1 MLKISVITASYNN
14 GKTVQQTFDS
24 VLSQTYPMVE
34 YIVIDGCSTDGTL
47 QILESYR
54 SQLDVLISEPDDG
67 IYDALNK
74 GILHSSGDIVGF
86 LHADDLF
93 ESRDTL
99 ENIANAFDIPGVE
112 AVYGDLV
119 YVRKNDTSKI
129 VRYWKSCAFNEKL
142 LYKGWM
148 PPHPTLYLKRSVYER
163 LGMFNT
169 QYRIAADY
177 DLILR
182 FFGEGKLFSAYI
194 PKVLVRMRNGG
205 VSNKSIKTI
214 IKKSLED
221 ISVLRRNKIGG
232 LLILISKNLFKL
244 KQLIPNLTQK

>member
-1 MLKISVITASYNN
+1 
-14 GKTVQQTFDS
+14 
-24 VLSQTYPMVE
+24 
-34 YIVIDGCSTDGTL
+34 
-47 QILESYR
+47 
-54 SQLDVLISEPDDG
+54 
-67 IYDALNK
+67 
-74 GILHSSGDIVGF
+74 
-86 LHADDLF
+86 
-93 ESRDTL
+93 
-99 ENIANAFDIPGVE
+99 
-112 AVYGDLV
+112 
-119 YVRKNDTSKI
+119 
-129 VRYWKSCAFNEKL
+129 
-142 LYKGWM
+142 
-148 PPHPTLYLKRSVYER
+148 
-163 LGMFNT
+163 MFNT